1 MTRLT
6 RQEAIEAFCKQCIY
20 DPGCGGG
27 TWREQVAQ
35 CTACRCPLWH
45 YRPLPIGGPWA
56 DAPTDPDTVD
66 RIAWFA
72 RVRDGFRAVK
82 EEEE

>member
-27 TWREQVAQ
+27 TWKEQVSQ
-35 CTACRCPLWH
+35 CTAVRCPLWR
-45 YRPLPIGGPWA
+45 YRPIAEGQWA
-56 DAPTDPDTVD
+56 DAPTNPETVD
-66 RIAWFA
+66 TPAWFA
-72 RVRDGFRAVK
+72 RVRAAQTYGGGSSD
-82 EEEE
+82 E